1 MTSSDSL
8 VESDART
15 YAVNVGET
23 KSISESIPTPQ
34 REGISWHG
42 DSTPEVIPPEIVP
55 ASTPHSFRARALSSE
70 PVKASLKRIPTDE
83 GLVQAVKEQ
92 SKKYEQMPVVD
103 IPQQKNAVLML
114 QKHIRGC
121 QTRARVRH
129 RLEAVPHAMV
139 IGLEK
144 AEGIVKNLPPYDFM
158 GILPD
163 TYVVVSMMRQKKSKK
178 PSGKNKNYCFS
189 SSHSKVVVNS
199 TCPIYNQDIK
209 ITAVASGTLVLSV
222 MSQHTLGADTFLGQA
237 ELQIEDYHNL
247 SNGDRHHFT
256 LSLSEL
262 KIPVYDH
269 FGNVKTLANRTDIT
283 GEISFTID
291 IPPILDNIA
300 GWWFEVVTDLM
311 GNVFDRRIW
320 VVLRGNELLYY
331 DSEFQGTLLGKV
343 KHEIIDVSFHFPFL
357 LIISVVIMKHT
368 LIA

>member
-1 MTSSDSL
+1 
-8 VESDART
+8 
-15 YAVNVGET
+15 
-23 KSISESIPTPQ
+23 
-34 REGISWHG
+34 
-42 DSTPEVIPPEIVP
+42 
-55 ASTPHSFRARALSSE
+55 
-70 PVKASLKRIPTDE
+70 
-83 GLVQAVKEQ
+83 
-92 SKKYEQMPVVD
+92 
-103 IPQQKNAVLML
+103 
-114 QKHIRGC
+114 
-121 QTRARVRH
+121 
-129 RLEAVPHAMV
+129 
-139 IGLEK
+139 
-144 AEGIVKNLPPYDFM
+144 M

-320 VVLRGNELLYY
+320 VLLRGNELLYY
-331 DSEFQGTLLGKV
+331 DSEFQGTLLGKIDCMDIV
-343 KHEIIDVSFHFPFL
+343 KVEEKVYKKTTIPMSGVEITLKDVNTPVLWCYGDDARTLKGIWFRA
-357 LIISVVIMKHT
+357 IERHT
-368 LIA
+368 HHNS